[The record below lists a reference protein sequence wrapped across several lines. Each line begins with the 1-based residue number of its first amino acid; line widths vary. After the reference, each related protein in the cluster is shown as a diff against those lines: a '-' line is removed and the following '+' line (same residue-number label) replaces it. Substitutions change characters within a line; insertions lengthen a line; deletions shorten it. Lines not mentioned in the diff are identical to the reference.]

1 MLLLLIYKKNECPVI
16 VVAVVVRFLQLMHTD
31 GQTQGYITGIELVH
45 YFAVHPTH
53 MHYAHAFLN
62 TNTHANEYLCSRV
75 TIVSCYTQSLTKI
88 IGAIRNG
95 LHIEY
100 KTGSN
105 IP

>member
-45 YFAVHPTH
+45 YFAVHPYVLR
-53 MHYAHAFLN
+53 HYAHAFLN

-75 TIVSCYTQSLTKI
+75 SIVSCYTQSLTKI
-88 IGAIRNG
+88 NGAIRNG
-95 LHIEY
+95 INIE
-100 KTGSN
+100 
-105 IP
+105 